1 MITIVTVGK
10 KHDALLANAIERYQ
24 ERLSAPWNVRW
35 EILPHSSLNASKAAL
50 EESERILKRV
60 RPSDYVILL
69 DENGLQVDSPTVS
82 RMLEQQHA
90 TSCHVS
96 FVIGGAY
103 GVSDKVRERANNVWS
118 LSALVFPHQLV
129 RLILIEQLYRAQSI
143 ARHTPYHHS

>member
-60 RPSDYVILL
+60 RPSDYIILL

-90 TSCHVS
+90 TSCRVS

-103 GVSDKVRERANNVWS
+103 GVSDKVRERANSVWS

>member
-24 ERLSAPWNVRW
+24 ERLSAPWNVQW
-35 EILPHSSLNASKAAL
+35 GDLPHHSLNASKAAL

-60 RPSDYVILL
+60 RPSDYIILL

-90 TSCHVS
+90 TSCRVS
-96 FVIGGAY
+96 FVMGGT
-103 GVSDKVRERANNVWS
+103 GVSDKVRERANSVWS

-143 ARHTPYHHS
+143 SKQRTPYHHS

>member
-69 DENGLQVDSPTVS
+69 DENGLRVDSPTVS

-96 FVIGGAY
+96 VVIGGAY
-103 GVSDKVRERANNVWS
+103 GVSDKVRERANSVWS
-118 LSALVFPHQLV
+118 LSVLVFPHQLV